1 MNSIKAF
8 FISRI
13 GSVLTPIIAGLVGI
27 TVAKIA
33 AFSPALASS
42 VDQTEVTAWVVLAI
56 ISGINYLTNKQS
68 ADGIKSIQALVK
80 TTQDGVIGPVTYT
93 EVRKAI
99 AVAPVT
105 LP

>member
-1 MNSIKAF
+1 M
-8 FISRI
+8 I
-13 GSVLTPIIAGLVGI
+13 GVSKV
-27 TVAKIA
+27 A
-33 AFSPALASS
+33 AFNPDLAAMI
-42 VDQTEVTAWVVLAI
+42 DQQSVTAWVVAGILAW
-56 ISGINYLTNKQS
+56 INYATNKQS
-68 ADGIKSIQALVK
+68 TDGIKKIQALVN